1 MTNLKIKLYYD
12 QYCVKESF
20 KESFIVLALY
30 TFNATPEVVA

>member
-12 QYCVKESF
+12 QYCV